1 MSEEKKTTAVAKQ
14 SDFDYIKEQIDL
26 LAKMK
31 LPATMVETHQV
42 RVEGKY
48 MILSKRDNP
57 LHVYDFDIKGN
68 SASVIQSQKYYTQRL
83 FGDKKRGKYNDEGK
97 VVQALSIEVGD
108 IQDMVSSF

>member
-1 MSEEKKTTAVAKQ
+1 MSEENKTTAVAKQ

-57 LHVYDFDIKGN
+57 LHVYDFDLKGN
-68 SASVIQSQKYYTQRL
+68 NASVIATQKNYSDR
-83 FGDKKRGKYNDEGK
+83 FFNAKPKGKYNDENRIIN
-97 VVQALSIEVGD
+97 ALSIEVGET
-108 IQDMVSSF
+108 QDMIAPF